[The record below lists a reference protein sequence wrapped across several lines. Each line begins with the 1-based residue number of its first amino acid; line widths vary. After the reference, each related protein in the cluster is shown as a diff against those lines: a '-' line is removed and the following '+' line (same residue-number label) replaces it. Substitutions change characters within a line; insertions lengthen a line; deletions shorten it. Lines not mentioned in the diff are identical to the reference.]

1 MLIGKF
7 TNPLLLIKM
16 PRHAR
21 NCTAGSVYTYHER
34 MKDSL
39 ESGYGSTKIR
49 LGKDSIKEFDC
60 CCLSLQPCAHPVVTI
75 DGYLYDKENVL
86 KYIISRKNAIR
97 KQMREFGKQA
107 LNMEREK
114 EEEKRVEKA
123 ELIEKFFNQTSV
135 VKKNTQ
141 TDKDT
146 KTVLPSFW
154 IPSLTPHSKPTRVKK
169 PDEKV
174 RCPMSGQPLKFKDL
188 IEVKFTPIQDGKSGS
203 VISKTN
209 RYVCPVTNDILG
221 NSVPCAVL
229 RTSGSVVTME
239 CVEKIIR
246 KDMLDPIN
254 GDKLREKDIIML
266 KRGATGFAGSGI
278 NLEAEK
284 YGAVMTA

>member
-107 LNMEREK
+107 LNMQREK

>member
-107 LNMEREK
+107 LNMQREK

-141 TDKDT
+141 TDKDM